1 MTSLA
6 KIHIRLAAAV
16 CLLAPLF
23 CTAQEGITH
32 NGPFFVSVEVPGSTG
47 TYPVGINNSLTIA
60 GYYKDASAHT
70 HGFVRNL
77 SGKIISFDV
86 TDSIFT
92 APVGINDAGEIAGVY
107 EDVLG
112 EQRGFLRSSRGV
124 ITTFNPGGASG
135 STLPAAINA
144 SGTIV
149 GMYTTTNTIPP
160 GFAFLRDPKGGI
172 VTFNIAGSSFV
183 NPQSINASG
192 EIAGEYLYDGNSQI
206 GGFVRSADGEIKTFD
221 YEEGI
226 VPSGINDSGT
236 LAGWYATTAFHGFTR
251 SSQGQLTS
259 FDPPGT
265 LMTQNISI
273 NRTGAVT
280 GSYSATSGVPGS
292 APSNHGFLRTGNGS
306 ILSFDP
312 PGSIGTTPTSINDL
326 GVVTGW
332 YLGSTGQVMG
342 FLGLP

>member
-6 KIHIRLAAAV
+6 KINIRLAAAV

-32 NGPFFVSVEVPGSTG
+32 NGPFFVSVEVSGSTG
-47 TYPVGINNSLTIA
+47 TYPVGINNSLSIT
-60 GYYKDASAHT
+60 GYYKDASQHA

-77 SGKIISFDV
+77 SGRISSFDV
-86 TDSIFT
+86 TGSILT
-92 APVGINDAGEIAGVY
+92 QPVGINNSGQIAGVY
-107 EDVLG
+107 EDASG
-112 EQRGFLRSSRGV
+112 IQRGFLRSSRGV
-124 ITTFNPGGASG
+124 ITTFNPGGTSG
-135 STLPAAINA
+135 STVPTAINA
-144 SGTIV
+144 SGAIV
-149 GMYTTTNTIPP
+149 GMYSTSSIVPP
-160 GFAFLRDPKGGI
+160 AFGFLRDPEGGI
-172 VTFNIAGSSFV
+172 VTFNIAGSNYV
-183 NPQSINASG
+183 DPQSINASG
-192 EIAGEYLYDGNSQI
+192 EIAGEYLYDGDTQI
-206 GGFVRSADGEIKTFD
+206 GGFVRSSDGEITTFD

-226 VPSGINDSGT
+226 VPAGINDSGT
-236 LAGWYATTAFHGFTR
+236 LAGWYASTAFHGFTR

-280 GSYSATSGVPGS
+280 GSYSATSSVAGS
-292 APSNHGFLRTGNGS
+292 RPLNHGFLRTGNGS

-312 PGSIGTTPTSINDL
+312 PGSTGTTPTGINDL

-332 YLGSTGQVMG
+332 YFGSTGQAMG

>member
-6 KIHIRLAAAV
+6 KIHTRLAAAV

-32 NGPFFVSVEVPGSTG
+32 NGPFFVSVEVSGSTG
-47 TYPVGINNSLTIA
+47 TYPVGINNSLSIT
-60 GYYKDASAHT
+60 GYYKDASQHS

-77 SGKIISFDV
+77 SGKVSSFDV
-86 TDSIFT
+86 TGSILT
-92 APVGINDAGEIAGVY
+92 QPVGINDSGEITGIYEDTAGV
-107 EDVLG
+107 E
-112 EQRGFLRSSRGV
+112 RGFLRSGCGV
-124 ITTFNPGGASG
+124 ITTFNPGGAAG
-135 STLPAAINA
+135 STVPTAINA
-144 SGTIV
+144 GGAIV
-149 GMYTTTNTIPP
+149 GMYSTGNIVPP
-160 GFAFLRDPKGGI
+160 AFGFVRYPDGGI
-172 VTFNIAGSSFV
+172 VTFNVAGSNYV

-192 EIAGEYLYDGNSQI
+192 EIAGEYFYDGNSQI
-206 GGFVRSADGEIKTFD
+206 GGFVRSASGEIETFE

-236 LAGWYATTAFHGFTR
+236 LTGWYATTAFHGFVR
-251 SSQGQLTS
+251 SSQGQITS
-259 FDPPGT
+259 FDPPGK

-273 NRTGAVT
+273 NRTGSVT
-280 GSYSATSGVPGS
+280 GSYSASSSVPG
-292 APSNHGFLRTGNGS
+292 ARASNHGFLRTGNGS

-312 PGSIGTTPTSINDL
+312 PGSTGTTPTSINDL

-332 YLGSTGQVMG
+332 YFGSTGQAMG